1 MTKCQLFEFFI
12 KLKTIETMYWRF
24 KVNNIEILKEDNV
37 SPSLWP
43 LGKII
48 AMHPGNEGIVQVVT
62 VKNLRV
68 SLKDQL

>member
-1 MTKCQLFEFFI
+1 MTECQLFEFFI